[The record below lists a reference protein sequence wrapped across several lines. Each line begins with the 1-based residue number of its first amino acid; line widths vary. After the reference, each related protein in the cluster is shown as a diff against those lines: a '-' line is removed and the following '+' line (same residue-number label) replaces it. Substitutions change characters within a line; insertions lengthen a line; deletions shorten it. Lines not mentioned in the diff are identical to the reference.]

1 MNKQVEQRYLVN
13 KTFDEI
19 HVGDSA
25 SLTRTLMPEDVKL
38 FAILTGD
45 VNPAVVD
52 PKFSESGMFREVIA
66 HGMWSGSLIS
76 TVLGTQFPG
85 PGTIL
90 VDQSLHFARP
100 VTIGDR
106 ITITVTAKQK
116 FEHNKHVVFDCVCTN
131 QEGLQ
136 VVRGKAEVLAPLEKV
151 SRLQEVHMPEI
162 RIDDKHERY
171 THLLER
177 VKGLE
182 PIPTAVAH
190 PCDAESLKGPV
201 MAFQAG
207 IIEPILV
214 GPENKIRAVAEEF
227 GIDLH
232 GIRIVNAAHSH
243 DSAALAVS
251 LVRTGDAEALMKG
264 SLHTDELMG
273 EVVARANGLRT
284 ARRISHVFVMD
295 VPTYHRP
302 LLITD
307 AAINIAPTLEE
318 KADIIRNAIDLAH
331 IIGIPEPKV
340 AILSAV
346 ETINPKIQSTLDA
359 AALCKMAD
367 RGQIKG
373 GLLDGPLAFDN
384 AVSIVAA
391 KTKGIKSAVAGH
403 AEILVVPD
411 LESGNMVAKQLEYL
425 ANALT
430 AGIVLGTKVPIV
442 LTSRAD
448 SAETRTASCVIAAL
462 IAHANRKNGTT

>member
-1 MNKQVEQRYLVN
+1 MNTPPSSRRLVN
-13 KTFDEI
+13 TLFHEI
-19 HVGDSA
+19 SIGDTA

-45 VNPAVVD
+45 LNPATASTEY
-52 PKFSESGMFREVIA
+52 SESGLLREVIA

-90 VDQSLHFARP
+90 IDQSLHFARP
-100 VTIGDR
+100 VTIGDS
-106 ITITVTAKQK
+106 ITLTVTVKQK
-116 FEHNKHVVFDCVCTN
+116 FEHNKHILLDCICTN
-131 QEGLQ
+131 QDGMQ
-136 VVRGKAEVLAPLEKV
+136 VVQGSAEVLAPTERIEQIREDYL
-151 SRLQEVHMPEI
+151 PEI
-162 RIDDKHERY
+162 HIDDKHARY
-171 THLLER
+171 LHLLER

-182 PIPTAVAH
+182 PIPVAVAH
-190 PCDAESLKGPV
+190 PCDEESLKGPV

-214 GPENKIRAVAEEF
+214 GPENKIRAIAEEF
-227 GIDLH
+227 AIDLS
-232 GIRIVNAAHSH
+232 GIRIVHAAHSH
-243 DSAALAVS
+243 DSAAVAVS
-251 LVRTGDAEALMKG
+251 LVKTGDAEALMKG
-264 SLHTDELMG
+264 SLHTDELMA
-273 EVVARANGLRT
+273 EVISRANGLRT
-284 ARRISHVFVMD
+284 SRRISHVFLMD

-346 ETINPKIQSTLDA
+346 ETVNPKIQSTLDA

-373 GLLDGPLAFDN
+373 GMLDGPLAFDN
-384 AVSIVAA
+384 AISIVAA
-391 KTKGIKSAVAGH
+391 RTKGIKSAVAGH

-411 LESGNMVAKQLEYL
+411 LESGNMIAKQLEYL

-448 SAETRTASCVIAAL
+448 TAETRTASCVIAAL
-462 IAHANRKNGTT
+462 VAHANRKNGTT